1 MNYTTTE
8 DSEAAHLCEIYD
20 DESRPYEDFLAE
32 RASGVAHD
40 ERHYK
45 LNKKA
50 KVGTKIVCAGPKCN
64 NRFIKKSYQ
73 QCFCCTR
80 HKDQFWNRRE
90 AQRQQYSDCPCHKE
104 GGEE

>member
-1 MNYTTTE
+1 MNYTTKE

-90 AQRQQYSDCPCHKE
+90 AHFGYRKPI
-104 GGEE
+104 

>member
-1 MNYTTTE
+1 MSYTTSY

-20 DESRPYEDFLAE
+20 DDSDSNYESSYQDFLEE
-32 RASGVAHD
+32 RAIGVSRD
-40 ERHYK
+40 ERLYK

-50 KVGTKIVCAGPKCN
+50 KIGTKIVCAGPKCS

-73 QCFCCTR
+73 HCFCCTK

-90 AQRQQYSDCPCHKE
+90 AHFGYRKPI
-104 GGEE
+104 

>member
-20 DESRPYEDFLAE
+20 DGSNSSYEDFIAE
-32 RASGVAHD
+32 RAQGVAHD

-50 KVGTKIVCAGPKCN
+50 KVGTRIVCAGPKC
-64 NRFIKKSYQ
+64 
-73 QCFCCTR
+73 TR
-80 HKDQFWNRRE
+80 HKDRFWNRRE
-90 AQRQQYSDCPCHKE
+90 AHFGYRKPI
-104 GGEE
+104 

>member
-20 DESRPYEDFLAE
+20 DEQYDSSYEDFIAE
-32 RASGVAHD
+32 RAQGVAHD

-50 KVGTKIVCAGPKCN
+50 KVGTRIVCAGPKCDK
-64 NRFIKKSYQ
+64 RFIKKSYQ

-90 AQRQQYSDCPCHKE
+90 AHFGYRKPI
-104 GGEE
+104 

>member
-1 MNYTTTE
+1 MNGYTTTD

-20 DESRPYEDFLAE
+20 DSESMFSSSYSDFLEE
-32 RASGVAHD
+32 RKIGVLHD

-50 KVGTKIVCAGPKCN
+50 KVGTLIVCAGPKCN
-64 NRFIKKSYQ
+64 KRFIKKSYQ

-90 AQRQQYSDCPCHKE
+90 VHFGYRKPI
-104 GGEE
+104 